1 MFVYEL
7 FILTFFNADATIASM
22 LKETI
27 SALTDIL
34 FPRTC
39 HICSKDIKDQR
50 MAFDAYICWACARDM
65 RPTSVVVC
73 SLCGSDLT
81 EEESGNFPCRSCRKD
96 APAYQRLLA
105 CYSYNGTAKEL
116 IHKFKYQNR
125 PYLAKTMARLIFK
138 SLADDNHDISRDI
151 DALVPV
157 PLTPARARER
167 EFNQSELLAKEL
179 STYFK
184 KPCTAALKKI
194 RNTHP
199 QASLTSQKR
208 LNNLYNAFSACAPS
222 AINNKRLLLIDDVV
236 TTTATAREASRALKE
251 SGAASISVLAFAKG

>member
-1 MFVYEL
+1 
-7 FILTFFNADATIASM
+7 M
-22 LKETI
+22 LKKTL

-50 MAFDAYICWACARDM
+50 MAFDAYICRGCAHDM

-73 SLCGSDLT
+73 SLCGSNLSK
-81 EEESGNFPCRSCRKD
+81 EESGNLTCRSCCKD
-96 APAYQRLLA
+96 APAYRRLLA

-138 SLADDNHDISRDI
+138 SLAEDNNDISRDI
-151 DALVPV
+151 DVLVPV

-179 STYFK
+179 SAYFK
-184 KPCTAALKKI
+184 KPCAAALKKI
-194 RNTHP
+194 RHTHP
-199 QASLTSQKR
+199 QVSQTSQNR
-208 LNNLYNAFSACAPS
+208 LHNLSGAFSVFAPS
-222 AINNKRLLLIDDVV
+222 AIKNKKILLIDDVV
-236 TTTATAREASRALKE
+236 TTTATAREASRALKKA
-251 SGAASISVLAFAKG
+251 GAASISVLAFAKGQKR